1 MMNTIQLEIV
11 TPTRILDEGQVSYVR
26 CPGADGSFG
35 VMANHIEGIIVLDVG
50 EVKVRKDNQDKYLAI
65 SGGYA
70 EIMEDR
76 LELLVES
83 VEKSSEIDSE
93 RAEMSMERA
102 RTRKSEQDPE
112 LNEARIEASL
122 ARALNRL
129 RVSKR

>member
-1 MMNTIQLEIV
+1 MNTIQLEIV

-26 CPGADGSFG
+26 CPGVDGSFG

-50 EVKVRKDNQDKYLAI
+50 EVKVRKNSQDEYLAI

-93 RAEMSMERA
+93 RAEMSMKRA

-112 LNEARIEASL
+112 LNEVRIEASL

>member
-1 MMNTIQLEIV
+1 MNTIQLEIV

-26 CPGADGSFG
+26 CPGVDGSFG

-50 EVKVRKDNQDKYLAI
+50 EVKVRKDNQEKYLSI

>member
-1 MMNTIQLEIV
+1 MNTIQLEIV

-26 CPGADGSFG
+26 CPGVDGSFG
-35 VMANHIEGIIVLDVG
+35 VMANHIEGIIVLDIG
-50 EVKVRKDNQDKYLAI
+50 EVKVRKNSQDEYLAI

-93 RAEMSMERA
+93 RAEMSMKRA

>member
-1 MMNTIQLEIV
+1 MNTIQLEIV

-26 CPGADGSFG
+26 CPGVDGSFG

-50 EVKVRKDNQDKYLAI
+50 EVKVRKDSQDEYLSI

-70 EIMEDR
+70 EIMKDR

-129 RVSKR
+129 QVSKR

>member
-1 MMNTIQLEIV
+1 MNTIQLEIV
-11 TPTRILDEGQVSYVR
+11 TPTRILNEGQVSYVR
-26 CPGADGSFG
+26 CPGVDGSFG

-50 EVKVRKDNQDKYLAI
+50 EVKVRKDSQDEYLSI

>member
-1 MMNTIQLEIV
+1 MNTIQLEIV
-11 TPTRILDEGQVSYVR
+11 TPTHVLDEGQVSYVR

-50 EVKVRKDNQDKYLAI
+50 EVKVRKDSQDEYLAI

-112 LNEARIEASL
+112 LYEVRIEASL